1 MIAVEIKETPNLQE
15 KEEEEKDLIADLTA
29 QTEEEVEEA
38 EKILYLQE
46 ERTLEVDLIS
56 QEEAEEVIAD

>member
-1 MIAVEIKETPNLQE
+1 VIAVEIKETPNLQE

-46 ERTLEVDLIS
+46 ERTLEVALIS

>member
-46 ERTLEVDLIS
+46 ERTLEVALIS